1 MHDWPLAL
9 LCVTISA
16 YWLGVGVMVARA
28 RRRKHRFV
36 GLVPEQ
42 SIERYL
48 WLLWVPMV
56 IGWIYVPW
64 ATRAA
69 AATVPALPAFVEAS
83 AYAALR
89 WIAAVVAVLALLATI
104 RCWARMGNNWRMDV
118 AVVDNAELITDGPF
132 SRIRHPIYAFSML
145 LSLCSAVIVPT
156 LPMAIVAALNIGLIV
171 VKATNEERHLIAVH
185 GDAYRDYSRR
195 TGRFLPR
202 LSARSR

>member
-1 MHDWPLAL
+1 MRDWPLTL
-9 LCVTISA
+9 LCVTVSA
-16 YWLGVGVMVARA
+16 YWIGVGVMVARV

-42 SIERYL
+42 SVERYM
-48 WLLWVPMV
+48 WLLWIPMV

-64 ATRAA
+64 ATRAGSP
-69 AATVPALPAFVEAS
+69 TVAALPEFAQLP

-89 WIAAVVAVLALLATI
+89 WIAAMVAVAALLATI
-104 RCWARMGNNWRMDV
+104 RCWMRMGNNWRMDV

-145 LSLCSAVIVPT
+145 LSVCSFVVVPT
-156 LPMAIVAALNIGLIV
+156 LPMAVIAMLNIVLITM
-171 VKATNEERHLIAVH
+171 KARNEEKHLIAVH
-185 GDAYRDYSRR
+185 GDAYRQYSRR

-202 LSARSR
+202 LSMRS